1 MVNRGETQA
10 AVNGNVGRVGVL
22 AWGVRRGAWGVGRG
36 GVLRN
41 YAGELDRRRRT
52 TNEAGSLDLVR
63 LQRGY

>member
-22 AWGVRRGAWGVGRG
+22 AWGVRRGAWGRI

-41 YAGELDRRRRT
+41 YAGELDRRRMT